1 MPKKLAKAIEDDVE
15 GHGRKPLP
23 RVDGSDDTEGHGRKP
38 LPRATGSQDD
48 TEGHRRGRIPNATG
62 SEDDTEGHSFIPD
75 PLSSRILA
83 QAREREIQGRMRDN
97 SKVKESRNPFRRSKG

>member
-38 LPRATGSQDD
+38 LPRATG
-48 TEGHRRGRIPNATG
+48 A
-62 SEDDTEGHSFIPD
+62 EDDTEGHSFIPD